1 MTGDAP
7 SAWPV
12 VRIVRHSMA
21 AVVLFAGLLAA
32 TVTCAADSTAVIV
45 DTLAGPPLRLPGV
58 PALRP
63 PPDSLHVHFELGAS
77 ADASNEQFY
86 EQTYT
91 DTTFLGRQLHGTPQG
106 SAAGVAA
113 MELSGLRDQGRLS
126 YALRPEL
133 ALGDLV
139 TRAGAT
145 GALGLR
151 AGEHWRTLFEPRVQY
166 SRDRSFGIE
175 RRELLAASTASAR
188 RRFDDGADAL
198 ELHLGGELLGTH
210 GSTDPFLLA
219 HRNVRFGAG
228 WDHDGLLGLG
238 WGAQYRLDV
247 RTFPD
252 STNRDH
258 VEHDGEISLRRD
270 FLGGHSLSLVA
281 GATRR
286 IASHD
291 VPGSRDRFFEA
302 RGELLGSLH
311 FNDQY
316 AGELLIEADGYRY
329 DRPDSAVDFDYALTR
344 IRTRVRRDF
353 GERAWLAFGPRVEVL
368 TAPWNAA
375 ERYVEV
381 ALPLEL
387 ETLAAGHW
395 WLLEPAAGTRAYQL
409 SESGNSKDPAAIH
422 SSYLFLETEVLG
434 EQPLP
439 QRMRARLTAIVR
451 FEQHDDPSQ
460 DSRSL
465 YFSLDL
471 RRVF

>member
-7 SAWPV
+7 ATWAVARALSLAL
-12 VRIVRHSMA
+12 A
-21 AVVLFAGLLAA
+21 AAALLAGLPGAAFAG
-32 TVTCAADSTAVIV
+32 AADSTAVVV
-45 DTLAGPPLRLPGV
+45 DTLAAPALRLPPA
-58 PALRP
+58 PALRA
-63 PPDSLHVHFELGAS
+63 PPDSVHVHFELGAS

-113 MELSGLRDQGRLS
+113 MELSGLRDAGRMS

-151 AGEHWRTLFEPRVQY
+151 AGEHWRTLFEPRVQF

-175 RRELLAASTASAR
+175 RREMLAASTATAR

-198 ELHLGGELLGTH
+198 ELRLGGELLGTH
-210 GSTDPFLLA
+210 GSSDPFLLS
-219 HRNVRFGAG
+219 HRNLRLGAG

-238 WGAQYRLDV
+238 WGANYRIDV

-258 VEHDGEISLRRD
+258 IEHDGEISLRRD
-270 FLGGHSLSLVA
+270 FLGGHSLSFVA

-286 IASHD
+286 IPRHD
-291 VPGSRDRFFEA
+291 VPGSRDHFFEA

-311 FNDQY
+311 FSDQY

-344 IRTRVRRDF
+344 MQMRVRRDF
-353 GERAWLAFGPRVEVL
+353 GGRAWLAFGPRVEIL

-395 WLLEPAAGTRAYQL
+395 WLLEPAAGTRAYEL

-439 QRMRARLTAIVR
+439 LRTRARLTMSAR

-465 YFSLDL
+465 YFSLDV
-471 RRVF
+471 RRLF